1 MKKDELTRLQN
12 AYDQLKLMGFS
23 HGEILELLEGK
34 GDAPKQITSKEAI
47 DVMTLY
53 FRAKKLLADSHV
65 REVMRGNEHLKG
77 AATLPRDVGVLYA
90 YESFVDSLENAIV
103 VRNAGSGKK
112 ESMRTWDN
120 YFKEKEADYAR
131 HMKNKGKATRKQKST
146 YEDIKENP
154 YDDRIKDYLE
164 TYMDAQTISDVTY
177 AVNSD
182 PSALAIVRG
191 LPFAVGRNKQE
202 SYTDV
207 VLKYMYADT
216 AVSREKAKNLRLEK
230 LNAELKKKLQ
240 ESGDTGAKITAAQ
253 VAIIAALG
261 ASSTKALEAIKSMEG
276 KMDARLDTVMGAIIT
291 NGRARKREHAVQNRM
306 LSHINKKLTV
316 GLIAGGAAAAI
327 LFASTF
333 GLYFDKADNSDPEL
347 LAANAAYSRELG
359 ELDAFHKAYG
369 KLIADGR
376 VDAAELAQLIAARD
390 GYVKTDVSGQYSST
404 SIMDTMIEAAK
415 AREAHTDADLKPSNY
430 ADILADAAKQARFAS
445 FMNEYKARTPDGLTG
460 TELSELQTIV
470 NAESDAGLKASMQE
484 ILNLAV
490 NQGGAPADYAEQ
502 KARADYGF
510 QEGND
515 YMQFLKDLEKA
526 KADGTITQAEFDDM
540 AKKIT
545 GVYAANDI
553 ASYGYASTPAMTA
566 LVNAEFDLSKANG
579 QINALS
585 IEVNNL
591 NGQISK
597 LTEQQKKDAAT
608 IAGLQATIADKEAR
622 IAELE
627 ALLANGSGNDAVI
640 KDLQAQLKGVKDE
653 LAAAK
658 SQVTALQSE
667 NAGLKQ
673 ENADLKAENAQL
685 KQDVAALQSQVNSL
699 TTDSASLKAQVEDLK
714 NKNNQL
720 ANQVASYMTQL
731 EQAKTDFAALQSQYN
746 DLKAKYDALVQASQ
760 GMVSQAEVDALRARI
775 TELEGSLS
783 KALSDLAASES
794 ALAKAVQ
801 EGAANGKFLDDLYA
815 ALTYTSS
822 GTMTDAEVREYIAFM
837 LGLNY
842 SENTSG
848 NENDHPSYGG

>member
-1 MKKDELTRLQN
+1 MKKDEMTRLQS
-12 AYDQLKLMGFS
+12 AYDQMKLMGFS
-23 HGEILELLEGK
+23 HGEIIELLEGK

-90 YESFVDSLENAIV
+90 YESFVDSLERAMV
-103 VRNAGSGKK
+103 LRNAGSGKK
-112 ESMRTWDN
+112 EVLRTWDN
-120 YFKEKEADYAR
+120 YFAEKEADYAR

-146 YEDIKENP
+146 YEDIKEDP

-164 TYMDAQTISDVTY
+164 TYMDTQTIADVTY

-182 PSALAIVRG
+182 PAALAIVRG

-276 KMDARLDTVMGAIIT
+276 RMDARFDTVMGAIQN
-291 NGRARKREHAVQNRM
+291 NGRARKREHAAQNRM
-306 LSHINKKLTV
+306 LSHINRKLTV

-333 GLYFDKADNSDPEL
+333 GLYFNKADNSNPEL
-347 LAANAAYSRELG
+347 EAANAAYSRELG
-359 ELDAFHKAYG
+359 ELDAFHKAYNEA
-369 KLIADGR
+369 IADGR
-376 VDAAELAQLIAARD
+376 VDASELAKLIAARD
-390 GYVKTDVSGQYSST
+390 GYAKTDVSGKYSST
-404 SIMDTMIEAAK
+404 SIMNTMVDAAGS
-415 AREAHTDADLKPSNY
+415 RESHTADDLKPSNF
-430 ADILADAAKQARFAS
+430 ADILADAAKQARFTS
-445 FMNEYKARTPDGLTG
+445 FMNEYQIRTPAGLTG
-460 TELSELQTIV
+460 TELSELQAIV
-470 NAESDAGLKASMQE
+470 NAESDAALKGAMQE

-502 KARADYGF
+502 KARADYGL

-526 KADGTITQAEFDDM
+526 KADGTITQAEYDEM
-540 AKKIT
+540 AQKIT
-545 GVYAANDI
+545 SVYAANDV
-553 ASYGYASTPAMTA
+553 ASYGYASTPAMTS
-566 LVNAEFDLSKANG
+566 LVNAEFNLSKANG

-591 NGQISK
+591 NEQIK
-597 LTEQQKKDAAT
+597 NLTEQQKKDAAT
-608 IAGLQATIADKEAR
+608 IAALQATIANKEAR

-640 KDLQAQLKGVKDE
+640 KDLQAQLKAVKDE
-653 LAAAK
+653 LATAK
-658 SQVTALQSE
+658 AQVTALQSE

-685 KQDVAALQSQVNSL
+685 KQDIATLQSQVNSL
-699 TTDSASLKAQVEDLK
+699 TSESASLKTQVEDLK
-714 NKNNQL
+714 NKNTQL

-731 EQAKTDFAALQSQYN
+731 DQAKADYAALQTKYN
-746 DLKAKYDALVQASQ
+746 DLKAKYDALVKASQ
-760 GMVSQAEVDALRARI
+760 GMVPQSEVDALKAKI
-775 TELEGSLS
+775 AELEG
-783 KALSDLAASES
+783 ALAKSRSDLAASES
-794 ALAKAVQ
+794 ALAQAVQ
-801 EGAANGKFLDDLYA
+801 EGAANGEFLDDLYES
-815 ALTYTSS
+815 LTYTSS
-822 GTMTDAEVREYIAFM
+822 GTMTDAEIREYIAFM

-842 SENTSG
+842 SENTNG